1 MNEQLKVTLEN
12 IIPLTEARDHFS
24 QIVTEVQKDKLYVL
38 TKGGK
43 PAVAIV
49 DVKYLEHITGGEL
62 NTKHIQNE
70 IDKDPEKV
78 GLPSMVEHS
87 APKTTNQ
94 NQGAVSPQKT
104 INPPSEQPK
113 SSSSV
118 KPIEQSAPPIQKSI
132 EQKPPVP
139 NLTPPKP
146 AGFAAPQ
153 KPKSTPQ
160 VEDKPLKPIESK
172 PVPPPSVKPLATPP
186 QNQSPSP
193 SPDLNPSS
201 PMKPAGPEPVKE
213 EQKQVEA
220 TQDDSKSQGDDQIDV
235 QFYSDDVDGVFKR
248 DKTKKDPGDKVPPAQ
263 YAGESQEEVDDMSI
277 D

>member
-70 IDKDPEKV
+70 IKKDPEKV

-104 INPPSEQPK
+104 INPPPGEPK
-113 SSSSV
+113 SSPSV
-118 KPIEQSAPPIQKSI
+118 KPVEQSAPPIQKPPEPQSI
-132 EQKPPVP
+132 PAPS
-139 NLTPPKP
+139 PKP
-146 AGFAAPQ
+146 AGFAVPQ
-153 KPKSTPQ
+153 EPKSTPP
-160 VEDKPLKPIESK
+160 VEDKPPKPIESK
-172 PVPPPSVKPLATPP
+172 PVSPPPVKPLSTPP
-186 QNQSPSP
+186 QNQSPSL
-193 SPDLNPSS
+193 SPDLNLSS
-201 PMKPAGPEPVKE
+201 PLKPAGHEPVKE

-248 DKTKKDPGDKVPPAQ
+248 DKTKKAPGDKVPPAQ